1 MSMPMQSTR
10 KQLIIGQVSII
21 IFALVAGFLGRNGWQ
36 YWIFV
41 ILYFIVFAVVM
52 QKLGGGGVKG
62 KARVEE
68 VEQGKVLVEEKESFQ
83 ILTEDVDYHREM
95 ADQMKMMQ
103 GQMLMFFPI
112 MLYFILAFNPIL
124 NTVPKYFENE
134 HLGYAAAYLVLF
146 EGSFLL
152 SRLGQWAMER
162 RMKKTGK
169 KFVMINA
176 PRAFTVTSKGIILQG
191 LASRNAIAF
200 PLKDYRVNHS
210 PQRKFVELVHEMPKA
225 ILKIRLYTRQHE
237 KLYQILKMHSGEQGK
252 EGEGKRK
259 R

>member
-21 IFALVAGFLGRNGWQ
+21 IFALVAGFLGRSGWQ
-36 YWIFV
+36 YWLFV
-41 ILYFIVFAVVM
+41 ILYFIVFSIVM

-68 VEQGKVLVEEKESFQ
+68 VEQGKVLMEERESFQ
-83 ILTEDVDYHREM
+83 LLTEDVEYQREM

-112 MLYFILAFNPIL
+112 MLYFFIVYRPIL
-124 NTVPKYFENE
+124 NTVPKFFANE

-162 RMKKTGK
+162 RMKKAGK

-176 PRAFTVTSKGIILQG
+176 PRAFTVTSRGIVLHG
-191 LASRNAIAF
+191 LASKNAIAF
-200 PLKDYRVNHS
+200 PLKEYKVNHS
-210 PQRKFVELVHEMPKA
+210 PQRKFVELVNEMPKA
-225 ILKIRLYTRQHE
+225 ILKIRFYTRQHE
-237 KLYQILKMHSGEQGK
+237 KLYKILKIHMGEPGK
-252 EGEGKRK
+252 EGEEKRK
-259 R
+259 Q